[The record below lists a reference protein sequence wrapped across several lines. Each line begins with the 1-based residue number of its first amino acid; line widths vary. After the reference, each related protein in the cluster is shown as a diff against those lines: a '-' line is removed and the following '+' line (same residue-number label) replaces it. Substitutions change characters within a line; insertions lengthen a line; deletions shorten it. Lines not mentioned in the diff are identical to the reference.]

1 MQPSDMNPML
11 CNGFVLRQAARRLSQ
26 VYDDIIGPS
35 GLRTTQFSL
44 LAWVVR
50 LDSPTMA
57 RLAEALVMDLS
68 ALGHTLKPLIRDG
81 WVETF
86 PDEQDKRA
94 KRVRLTQAG
103 ERKVKAAAALW
114 AKAQGG
120 FENALGKKKAADL
133 RKLLAYLASDDF
145 AALFPAKKL

>member
-1 MQPSDMNPML
+1 MAA
-11 CNGFVLRQAARRLSQ
+11 LRQPVGIDCTDAGR
-26 VYDDIIGPS
+26 
-35 GLRTTQFSL
+35 
-44 LAWVVR
+44 
-50 LDSPTMA
+50 
-57 RLAEALVMDLS
+57 S
-68 ALGHTLKPLIRDG
+68 A
-81 WVETF
+81 
-86 PDEQDKRA
+86 RA

-145 AALFPAKKL
+145 AELFPEKKL